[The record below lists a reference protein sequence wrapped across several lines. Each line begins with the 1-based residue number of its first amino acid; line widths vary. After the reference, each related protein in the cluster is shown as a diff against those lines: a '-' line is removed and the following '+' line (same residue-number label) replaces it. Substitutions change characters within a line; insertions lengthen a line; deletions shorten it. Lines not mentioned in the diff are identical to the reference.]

1 VDSRILDYYNRELQH
16 IREMGAEFAHEY
28 PKIAGRL
35 GLEGFECAD
44 PYVER
49 LLEGFAFL
57 AARVRLKV
65 DAEFP
70 AFTQHLLEIV
80 YPHFLAP
87 TPSMAVVELQPD
99 LTEGSLAEGF
109 SVPRDSILRGL
120 LGKGQETACEYRTA
134 HDVNLWPLELKSAD
148 YIPSRGAVATMGVPN
163 LPNVHAAIRLTF
175 ACTAGLNFS
184 ELSLERLPLFLRG
197 ADAVPMR
204 IYEQMLGNSVAMI
217 VKPRGQNARLD
228 QVVDKSHIK
237 RVGFS
242 DDQALLPYGPRS
254 FQGYRLLQEYFAFPE
269 RYSFVEI
276 GNLGPAVQGCEGS
289 ELDVLVLLN
298 RSDPEL
304 EGTLNEANFGLFCT
318 PAVNLFPRR
327 ADRIHINERESEFHI
342 LPDRTRPMDFEVH
355 SVSQVVG
362 YGSGGEK
369 QQEFQP
375 FYGFNDWTR
384 NSEGVAYYTLNR
396 QPRLASSRQQKYGA
410 RSSYV
415 GSEAFI
421 SLVDASEAPYSSDL
435 NQLAVNVLC
444 TNRDLP
450 LQLPVGQGSTDF
462 TIESAAPVEAV
473 KVVAGPTRPRPS
485 NAEGKTAWQL
495 VSHLSLNYLTLVDN
509 DEVHGAAALR
519 ELLALYS
526 ETRDPAIRK
535 QVGGIQSVKS
545 QPVTRRIPR
554 PGPITFGRGLQIKIV
569 FEESAFEGSGIFLLG
584 AVLEQFFAR
593 YVSINSF
600 TETIIASTERGE
612 VMRWPVRIG
621 QRQTL

>member
-1 VDSRILDYYNRELQH
+1 MDSRILDYYNRELQH
-16 IREMGAEFAHEY
+16 IREMGGEFAREY

-70 AFTQHLLEIV
+70 TFTQHLLEIV
-80 YPHFLAP
+80 YPHLLAP
-87 TPSMAVVELQPD
+87 IPSMAVVELQPD
-99 LTEGSLAEGF
+99 LTEGSLAEGYG
-109 SVPRDSILRGL
+109 VPRDSILRGL
-120 LGKGQETACEYRTA
+120 LGKGEETACEYRTA
-134 HDVNLWPLELKSAD
+134 HEVTLWPLELNSAE
-148 YIPSRGAVATMGVPN
+148 YIPSRGAVATLGVPN
-163 LPNVHAAIRLTF
+163 LPNVHAAIRLSF
-175 ACTAGLNFS
+175 ACTAGLSFS
-184 ELSLERLPLFLRG
+184 ELSLDSLPLFLRG
-197 ADAVPMR
+197 ADGIPMR
-204 IYEQMLGNSVAMI
+204 IYEQILGNSVAMV
-217 VKPRGQNARLD
+217 VKPKGQTATLD
-228 QVVDKSHIK
+228 QVIDKSHIK
-237 RVGFS
+237 RVGYS
-242 DDQALLPYGPRS
+242 DDQAVLPYGPRS
-254 FQGYRLLQEYFAFPE
+254 FQGYRLVQEYFAFPE
-269 RYSFVEI
+269 RYSFVEL
-276 GNLGPAVQGCEGS
+276 GNLGPAAERCKGS
-289 ELDVLVLLN
+289 ELEVLILLD

-304 EGTLNEANFGLFCT
+304 ENTLNKGNFGLFCT

-327 ADRIHINERESEFHI
+327 ADRIHLNESDFEFHV

-355 SVSQVVG
+355 SVTQVVG

-369 QQEFQP
+369 QREFQP

-384 NSEGVAYYTLNR
+384 NAEEAAYYTLNR
-396 QPRLASSRQQKYGA
+396 RPRLASSRQRKFGA

-415 GSEAFI
+415 GSETFI
-421 SLVDASEAPYSSDL
+421 SLVDASEAPYSSNL
-435 NQLAVNVLC
+435 NQLAVKVLC

-450 LQLPVGQGSTDF
+450 LQLSVGRGSTDF
-462 TIESAAPVEAV
+462 TIESAAPIEAV

-535 QVGGIQSVKS
+535 QVDGIQSVES
-545 QPVTRRIPR
+545 RPVTRRIPR
-554 PGPITFGRGLQIKIV
+554 PGPITFGRGIQIRLM

>member
-1 VDSRILDYYNRELQH
+1 MDSRILDYYNRELQH
-16 IREMGAEFAHEY
+16 IREMGAEFAREY

-70 AFTQHLLEIV
+70 TFTQHLLEIV

-99 LTEGSLAEGF
+99 LSEGSLAEGF
-109 SVPRDSILRGL
+109 AVPRDSILRGL

-134 HDVNLWPLELKSAD
+134 HEVTLWPLELKSAD
-148 YIPSRGAVATMGVPN
+148 YVPSRGAVATMGVPN

-175 ACTAGLNFS
+175 GCTAGLNFS
-184 ELSLERLPLFLRG
+184 ELSLEKLPLFLRG
-197 ADAVPMR
+197 ADALPMR

-217 VKPRGQNARLD
+217 VKPKGQNARLD

-242 DDQALLPYGPRS
+242 DGQALLPYGPRS

-269 RYSFVEI
+269 RYSFVEV
-276 GNLGPAVQGCEGS
+276 GNLGPAVKRCDGPEI
-289 ELDVLVLLN
+289 DVIVLLN

-304 EGTLNEANFGLFCT
+304 EGALNEANFGLFCT

-327 ADRIHINERESEFHI
+327 ADRIHINERETEFHV

-355 SVSQVVG
+355 SVAQVVG

-384 NSEGVAYYTLNR
+384 NSDGVAYYTLNR
-396 QPRLASSRQQKYGA
+396 QPRLASSRQRKIGA

-415 GSEAFI
+415 GSETFI
-421 SLVDASEAPYSSDL
+421 SLVDASEAPYPSDL

-495 VSHLSLNYLTLVDN
+495 VSHLSLNYLTLVDS
-509 DEVHGAAALR
+509 DKVHGAAALR

-535 QVGGIQSVKS
+535 QVDGIQSVES

-554 PGPITFGRGLQIKIV
+554 PGPITFGRGLQIKII
-569 FEESAFEGSGIFLLG
+569 FEESAFEGSGIFMLG